1 MSALFA
7 IGLAVLGAAGGG
19 TVDVYATLDPPVVP
33 FHRKAEYSIVVEAP
47 NDVEVKLPDMLEHV
61 GGLAV
66 ADVRRDT
73 ENLRG
78 GRKRIT
84 ETYVLDP
91 ILVGDY
97 RIEPAQVLY
106 GEDGATTVP
115 SLSLRVRELTEAE
128 HEAAMRFE
136 DIADAMPVVG
146 FFGLYGKW
154 LAGVGLAALG
164 LIGAAVYLFRRRRRI
179 ERAAPPRPPWELAY
193 QRLQELD
200 ERQLPK
206 AGKFGPYYV
215 DLSAILR
222 YYIEDRFSLHAP
234 EQTTPEFIGAA
245 SNSGALSDAHQKLL
259 AGFLRHCDRVKF
271 AQYVPT
277 ENEMEHSFATVLQFV
292 EETVPQK
299 EDAEED
305 AEEEEAA

>member
-1 MSALFA
+1 MSALVA
-7 IGLAVLGAAGGG
+7 MGLAVIGAANSGA
-19 TVDVYATLDPPVVP
+19 VEVYATLDPPVVP
-33 FHRKAEYSIVVEAP
+33 FHRKAEYSVVVEAP
-47 NDVEVKLPDMLEHV
+47 NDVAVKLPDMFERL

-66 ADVRRDT
+66 SDKRSDT

-78 GRKRIT
+78 GRRRVT

-97 RIEPAQVLY
+97 RIEPAQVLH
-106 GEDGATTVP
+106 GEDGAVTVP
-115 SLSLRVRELTEAE
+115 SLLLRVRELTESE
-128 HEAAMRFE
+128 LEAAMRFE
-136 DIADAMPVVG
+136 DIADAMPIVG
-146 FFGLYGKW
+146 FLGLHGKW
-154 LAGVGLAALG
+154 LGGAGLAV
-164 LIGAAVYLFRRRRRI
+164 LIVIGTGVYFLRKRRRI

-200 ERQLPK
+200 ERELAK

-245 SNSGALSDAHQKLL
+245 ASSGVLSDAQQGLL

-292 EETVPQK
+292 DETVPC
-299 EDAEED
+299 EED
-305 AEEEEAA
+305 AEQEAAA